1 MIFRFALLFFCTA
14 VALSGLTGC
23 ATTGEDLPEGTLK
36 VGWARR
42 SIAMPGPVP
51 ITGQFHM
58 RVSQGQFTPVLAEA
72 LALEDGKDAVI
83 FVSCDVV
90 SVNEKVFWGVREI
103 LKKEAPEIPAEKLVI
118 NATHTHAGP
127 STHDNVITYPNKM
140 KITPGSEVQAFIAR
154 RIAEAVKEAWAKRAP
169 GAVAYGY
176 GFATTGHSRRVLYLQ
191 DIGKKYQGTSGM
203 AMNGFAKM
211 YGRTNDPLFASY
223 EAGTDT
229 FINLFYTFDLKGKL
243 TGAIINVPCPSQ
255 TSEAV
260 WALHASFWDNVRRK
274 LQAKYGD
281 IGVITQAAAAGD
293 LAPRQLHYLA
303 AEKRRYKLKYA
314 KEIADY
320 VKNPMPRYMKKG
332 DPPPKVSPN
341 SREVTELMRAEDIA
355 NRIVAAFDEVLSW
368 AAKEKFAS
376 PVLRHEVRTVR
387 VAKRM
392 LPPELV
398 EAERRKHAEAVKTR
412 KYLEDGDPITMLMQ
426 NSMTKSFLRRMGA
439 ISERYAKQQTEPD
452 IPTVIHAVRIGDAAF
467 TTCRFELFMD
477 YMHRIQGRSPFT
489 QTFLVQLTA
498 DPYGSGT
505 YLATERAENNKG
517 YSAYPYSTQVS
528 SKGGQQLV
536 DESVKMLQELKK

>member
-1 MIFRFALLFFCTA
+1 MISRFVLFLCA
-14 VALSGLTGC
+14 VIALSGLTGC
-23 ATTGEDLPEGTLK
+23 VTSGEKLPAGTLK
-36 VGWARR
+36 VGWGRR
-42 SIAMPGPVP
+42 SLAMQGPVP

-72 LALEDGKDAVI
+72 LVLEDGKDAVI

-90 SVNEKVFWGVREI
+90 SVNEKVFLAVRE
-103 LKKEAPEIPAEKLVI
+103 LLEKEFPAIPAEKLVI

-127 STHDNVITYPNKM
+127 STHDNVINYPNKM
-140 KITPGSEVQAFIAR
+140 KITPGSKVQAFIAR
-154 RIAEAVKEAWAKRAP
+154 QIADAVKEAWLNRAP

-211 YGRTNDPLFASY
+211 YGKTNDPLFASY

-243 TGAIINVPCPSQ
+243 TGAVINVPCPSQ

-274 LQAKYGD
+274 LQSKYGD
-281 IGVITQAAAAGD
+281 IGVIAQAAAAGD

-303 AEKRRYKLKYA
+303 AEKRRYHLKYA

-320 VKNPMPRYMKKG
+320 VKKPMPRYVKKG

-368 AAKEKFAS
+368 AGKEKFTS
-376 PVLRHEVRTVR
+376 PVLKHEVRTVK
-387 VAKRM
+387 VEKR
-392 LPPELV
+392 LFPKALV
-398 EAERRKHAEAVKTR
+398 DEEQRKFKASMKEKFLT
-412 KYLEDGDPITMLMQ
+412 DGDELTMLIH
-426 NSMTKSFLRRMGA
+426 NSKLNSRRRRMGSIA
-439 ISERYAKQQTEPD
+439 ARYATQQKEPD
-452 IPTVIHAVRIGDAAF
+452 LLTDIHVVRIGDVAF
-467 TTCRFELFMD
+467 ATNRFELFID
-477 YMHRIQGRSPFT
+477 FMHRIQARSPFV
-489 QTFLVQLTA
+489 QTFIVQLTA
-498 DPYGSGT
+498 DPRGRGS
-505 YLATERAENNKG
+505 YLATERAQKNKG
-517 YSAYPYSTQVS
+517 YSATPYCNQVS
-528 SKGGQQLV
+528 PKGGQQLV
-536 DESVKMLQELKK
+536 EQTLKMLGEVKK

>member
-1 MIFRFALLFFCTA
+1 MISRFALFLCA
-14 VALSGLTGC
+14 AIALSGLTGC
-23 ATTGEDLPEGTLK
+23 ATTGETLPAGTLK
-36 VGWARR
+36 VGWGRR

-90 SVNEKVFWGVREI
+90 SVNEKVFHAVRDI
-103 LKKEAPEIPAEKLVI
+103 LKNEAPEIPAEKLII

-127 STHDNVITYPNKM
+127 STHDNVINYPNKM

-154 RIAEAVKEAWAKRAP
+154 RIADAVKEAWAKRAP

-211 YGRTNDPLFASY
+211 YGKTNDPLFASY

-274 LQAKYGD
+274 LQSKYGD
-281 IGVITQAAAAGD
+281 IGVIAQAAAAGD

-320 VKNPMPRYMKKG
+320 VKNPMPRYMKKD
-332 DPPPKVSPN
+332 DPPPKVSPA
-341 SREVTELMRAEDIA
+341 SREVTEVMRAEDIA

-368 AAKEKFAS
+368 AGKEKFTS
-376 PVLRHEVRTVR
+376 PVLKHEVRTVKLE
-387 VAKRM
+387 KR
-392 LPPELV
+392 LFPKTLV
-398 EAERRKHAEAVKTR
+398 DEEQRKHKASMKEKFLT
-412 KYLEDGDPITMLMQ
+412 DGDEFTMLYN
-426 NSMTKSFLRRMGA
+426 NSRLNSRRRRMGSIA
-439 ISERYAKQQTEPD
+439 ARYAIQQKEPD
-452 IPTVIHAVRIGDAAF
+452 LLTDIHVVRIGDAAF
-467 TTCRFELFMD
+467 ATNRFELFID
-477 YMHRIQGRSPFT
+477 FMHRIQARSPFV
-489 QTFLVQLTA
+489 QTFIVQLTA
-498 DPYGSGT
+498 DPRGRGS
-505 YLATERAENNKG
+505 YLATERAQKNKG
-517 YSAYPYSTQVS
+517 YSATPYCNQVS
-528 SKGGQQLV
+528 PKGGQQLV
-536 DESVKMLQELKK
+536 EQTLKMLGEVKK

>member
-1 MIFRFALLFFCTA
+1 MIFRFALFFCAA

-23 ATTGEDLPEGTLK
+23 ATSGEDLPAGTLK
-36 VGWARR
+36 VGWGRR

-90 SVNEKVFWGVREI
+90 SVNEKVFLAVREI
-103 LKKEAPEIPAEKLVI
+103 LKKEAPEIPAEKLLI

-127 STHDNVITYPNKM
+127 STHDNVISYPNKM

-154 RIAEAVKEAWAKRAP
+154 QIADAVKEAWAKRAP

-176 GFATTGHSRRVLYLQ
+176 GFATTGHSRRVLYLK

-211 YGRTNDPLFASY
+211 YGKTNDPLFASY

-243 TGAIINVPCPSQ
+243 TGAIVNVPCPSQ

-320 VKNPMPRYMKKG
+320 VKNPMPRYMKQG
-332 DPPPKVSPN
+332 DPPPKISPN

-355 NRIVAAFDEVLSW
+355 NRIVDAFDEVLSW
-368 AAKEKFAS
+368 AGKEKFTS
-376 PVLRHEVRTVR
+376 PVLKHEVRTVKLE
-387 VAKRM
+387 KR
-392 LPPELV
+392 LFPKVLV
-398 EAERRKHAEAVKTR
+398 DEEQR
-412 KYLEDGDPITMLMQ
+412 KYKASMKEKFLTDGDEFTMLYN
-426 NSMTKSFLRRMGA
+426 NSRLNSRRRRMGSIA
-439 ISERYAKQQTEPD
+439 ARYAIQQKEPD
-452 IPTVIHAVRIGDAAF
+452 LLTDIHVVRIGDAAF
-467 TTCRFELFMD
+467 ASNRFELFID
-477 YMHRIQGRSPFT
+477 FMHRIQARSPFV
-489 QTFLVQLTA
+489 QTFVVQLTA
-498 DPYGSGT
+498 DPRGRGS
-505 YLATERAENNKG
+505 YLATERAQKNKG
-517 YSAYPYSTQVS
+517 YSATPYCNQVS
-528 SKGGQQLV
+528 PKGGQQLV
-536 DESVKMLQELKK
+536 EETLKMLEEVKK